1 MTEIQFTSRSVSRR
15 TVIKGAAATAA
26 AIPMSQL
33 LGGEVSAAG
42 KTLRVGHTKQNQA
55 ASPATT
61 ADGGSLQILGCVG
74 EWLAWVAQDGS
85 LEPRVAESWK
95 ASNGLKTWTFKIRK
109 GIKFHNGQDLTAD
122 DVVWTFKWHTTA
134 SNASS
139 QAGNYKGVLSPAG
152 VVKTGTYEVT
162 FNLDA
167 PDSSFPYT
175 VASTSYGS
183 LIMPNG
189 VAGDK
194 TWIAKMIS
202 AGPWVLES
210 HVEGNKTVFTR
221 NDNYWDKTRRPA
233 FEKLEMIQFASAAAA
248 VPQLTTGKIDVILAL
263 APEDATKLKKNKKV
277 TLDYTPG
284 ARTLHGHMRCD
295 WGPFT
300 DKRVRRAAALTLDR
314 KGYIK
319 GVMKGFGALGNDSPM
334 DPFPTRDTTVPQ
346 REQDLAEAKKLM
358 AAAGNKGFTVDLSSW
373 QRDDIV
379 KFAQVIK
386 DSLKAIGIT
395 ANLKIDGPSAAVY
408 YGNPYPSKKG
418 VIFEYDNNAWLA
430 SNLGITDWGGRAVPD
445 LYLRREYKSTGD
457 WSAAHYDSAA
467 FDAAADEYLNAA
479 SPAKKKVASGKIQRI
494 ALEDTP
500 YIISYYDVGISPRR
514 SNIKGVFVNS
524 MSQIDT
530 SRAAG

>member
-1 MTEIQFTSRSVSRR
+1 VTEIQFTSRSLSRR

-210 HVEGNKTVFTR
+210 HVEGSKTVFTR

-263 APEDATKLKKNKKV
+263 APEDAAKLKKNKKV

-430 SNLGITDWGGRAVPD
+430 SNLGITDWGGRPTPD
-445 LYLRREYKSTGD
+445 VYLKREYMSTAD
-457 WSAAHYDSAA
+457 WSAAHYNSAA
-467 FDAAADEYLNAA
+467 FDAAANEYLTAA
-479 SPAKKKVASGKIQRI
+479 SNAKKKAASKKMQVIC
-494 ALEDTP
+494 LEDVP
-500 YIISYYDVGISPRR
+500 YMLPYYDVSISPQR
-514 SNIKGVFVNS
+514 KGLTGVLVNG
-524 MSQIDT
+524 MSQVSCHD
-530 SRAAG
+530 AKG